1 MKVGEG
7 CNLGDVNRRDGIA
20 FWWKI
25 LIKRPLELGQLEW
38 DERGGVLKQKFV
50 KRIGPKSDAT

>member
-38 DERGGVLKQKFV
+38 DERGGGAETE
-50 KRIGPKSDAT
+50 IC